1 MWSDKAAR
9 QTARFIITG
18 LLTTALHILV
28 AVSVISMIHLFPPT
42 ANGIAFVIATVFS
55 YVTNTLW
62 SFSNTITRKNLL
74 RYVLV
79 SMIGCVLSVG
89 ISGVAEHF
97 GMHYGYGIALV
108 VFTVPP
114 ITFLLHKLWTYR

>member
-1 MWSDKAAR
+1 MLSERAAR
-9 QTARFIITG
+9 QTARFVITG

-28 AVSVISMIHLFPPT
+28 AVSVISLLDLFPPT

-62 SFSNTITRKNLL
+62 SFSNTITRTNLL

-79 SMIGCVLSVG
+79 SMMGCVLTVS
-89 ISGVAEHF
+89 ISGLAEHA

-114 ITFLLHKLWTYR
+114 ITFLMHKLWTYR